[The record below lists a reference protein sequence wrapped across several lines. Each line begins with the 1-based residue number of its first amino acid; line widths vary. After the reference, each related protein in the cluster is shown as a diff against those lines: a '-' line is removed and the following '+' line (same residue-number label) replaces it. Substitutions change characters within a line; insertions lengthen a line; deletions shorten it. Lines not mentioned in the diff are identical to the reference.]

1 MEQDQRN
8 KVFSSSMPIGAKNDE
23 FRETFRNPLE
33 SISNFNM
40 TNEQGFLPKQ
50 TLQSSKD
57 EISYLSDSNE
67 CLFNDIHMFEKENS
81 MNLGLMNKFSVYQRK
96 PKDPKFTPNYQTHPL
111 VSEFVMNLEDGVT
124 KSLSESKDL
133 FTFSQ
138 SFNDLLNFQVFKRL
152 NNFRDNTE
160 EQKLEFEDFLE
171 TKSFKSSVAS
181 SINFELSGGFG
192 NLLQSLNQSLTK
204 TSLSC
209 GSDKENTPPLMK
221 NQIKAHLISNTS
233 TSNSTDN
240 QNIILKCELGV
251 NSLRKEELHSTPP
264 IFSEIPLTLTIHNGL
279 SANKIFSTDL
289 IVMIML
295 KDANSKKVLLNRNV
309 TMKIIEFIFSKL
321 RQNDRMAILKLGD
334 KNGTRQKVFLQKLA
348 TLSKTMKKLLL
359 QFLNFEEFSE
369 KNADFFSGVEAIL
382 NELNQRSYRNNNTSI
397 LILTDFVFDKNEKI
411 SEISQIHGKIAKFEK
426 LLLDARLEKD
436 SCLNFNCL
444 YCGNDPTEA
453 FFLENICS
461 RSQNSGFY
469 ANPPKLS
476 ILKVFFLNKYS

>member
-1 MEQDQRN
+1 MEQDLQN
-8 KVFSSSMPIGAKNDE
+8 KVFSSSMPIGGHNDE

-33 SISNFNM
+33 SISNFNI
-40 TNEQGFLPKQ
+40 TNGEGFFPKQ
-50 TLQSSKD
+50 TFHSSKD

-81 MNLGLMNKFSVYQRK
+81 MNLGLMNKYSAYQRK
-96 PKDPKFTPNYQTHPL
+96 LKEPKLTPNFQTHPL
-111 VSEFVMNLEDGVT
+111 VSEFVMNLEEGVT

-152 NNFRDNTE
+152 NNFKDNTE
-160 EQKLEFEDFLE
+160 EQKYEFEDFLE

-181 SINFELSGGFG
+181 SINFELTGGFG
-192 NLLQSLNQSLTK
+192 NLLQSLNQSITK
-204 TSLSC
+204 TSISC

-233 TSNSTDN
+233 STSISPDN

-251 NSLRKEELHSTPP
+251 NGLSKEELHSPPP

-279 SANKIFSTDL
+279 STNKIFSTDL

-295 KDANSKKVLLNRNV
+295 KDANSKNVLLNKNV
-309 TMKIIEFIFSKL
+309 AMKIIEFIFSKL
-321 RQNDRMAILKLGD
+321 RENDRMAVLKLGD
-334 KNGTRQKVFLQKLA
+334 KNGARQKVFLQKLA

-369 KNADFFSGVEAIL
+369 QNADFFSGVEAIL

-411 SEISQIHGKIAKFEK
+411 NEISEINGKIAKFEK
-426 LLLDARLEKD
+426 LLTDARLEKD

-444 YCGNDPTEA
+444 YCGNNPTEA
-453 FFLENICS
+453 FFLESICS
-461 RSQNSGFY
+461 RNHNSGFFS
-469 ANPPKLS
+469 NPPKLS
-476 ILKVFFLNKYS
+476 ILKVFILN